1 MECKVKEEQTRPLFF
16 VLSLV
21 YLHGAVCVGVHLIEL
36 RTCEEGL
43 FQGGELVAL
52 SANERLMPD
61 KTNKKTRSF
70 QYHPQQ
76 FLFLSEAV
84 VYLIFGA
91 PLNYL

>member
-1 MECKVKEEQTRPLFF
+1 MECKVKEEQTLPLFF

-43 FQGGELVAL
+43 FQGGVGRTVGKWTIDAGQ
-52 SANERLMPD
+52 
-61 KTNKKTRSF
+61 TNKKTRSF

-76 FLFLSEAV
+76 FYFYPKLL
-84 VYLIFGA
+84 YI
-91 PLNYL
+91 

>member
-61 KTNKKTRSF
+61 KRTRKLVPSSIIHSSF
-70 QYHPQQ
+70 YFYPK
-76 FLFLSEAV
+76 LL
-84 VYLIFGA
+84 YI
-91 PLNYL
+91 

>member
-43 FQGGELVAL
+43 FQGGVGCTVG
-52 SANERLMPD
+52 
-61 KTNKKTRSF
+61 K
-70 QYHPQQ
+70 
-76 FLFLSEAV
+76 
-84 VYLIFGA
+84 
-91 PLNYL
+91 